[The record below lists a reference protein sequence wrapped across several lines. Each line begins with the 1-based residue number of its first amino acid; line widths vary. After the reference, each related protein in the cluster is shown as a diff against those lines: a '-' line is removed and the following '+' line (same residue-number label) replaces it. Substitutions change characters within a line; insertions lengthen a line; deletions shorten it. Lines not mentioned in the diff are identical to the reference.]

1 MKEAPAGLPRDARR
15 RKTRTGAT
23 VFAELICS
31 FFLDREKQV
40 QRRDRRD
47 LRRISHLGERD
58 GNTT

>member
-1 MKEAPAGLPRDARR
+1 MSAPWLRACRDADTPMTGQSQADLESGLPRDARR

-40 QRRDRRD
+40 
-47 LRRISHLGERD
+47 
-58 GNTT
+58 